1 MNKII
6 VYHTPSW
13 LTAFT
18 TGKGSGVEALG
29 FQLEELALPRQVH
42 SDNVLWMHEAGRPEA
57 TDAVI
62 TDQPGL
68 PVCVKTADCI
78 PVLLYDTRQRI
89 VAAVHAGWRGTVS
102 RIVQKTVRQMH
113 PLDPKDLHAIIGP
126 GISLQQFEVGDEVYE
141 AFFAAG
147 FPMERIARRFPSS
160 NGKEAWHIDLWDANR
175 FLLQELG
182 VDEIFV
188 EGTCTR
194 ASEDFYSARRETIN
208 TGRNY
213 NGIVIKMKSE
223 E

>member
-1 MNKII
+1 MNKLI
-6 VYHTPSW
+6 VYETPSW

-102 RIVQKTVRQMH
+102 RIVQKTVRQMY

-126 GISLQQFEVGDEVYE
+126 GISLQQFEVGDEVYD

-160 NGKEAWHIDLWDANR
+160 NGEGAWHIDLWDANR

-182 VDEIFV
+182 VDDIFV

-194 ASEDFYSARRETIN
+194 TSEDFYSARRETIN

-213 NGIVIKMKSE
+213 NGVVIKMKSE

>member
-29 FQLEELALPRQVH
+29 FQLEDLALPRQVH

-89 VAAVHAGWRGTVS
+89 VAAAHAGWRGTVS

-182 VDEIFV
+182 VDDIFV

-223 E
+223 